1 LKTKLNTVISAQ
13 TSFNQSAIADHYN
26 ELDSFY
32 RELWGE
38 HLHHGFWIGGRD
50 SSEIAVR
57 RLVDIVV
64 QKAQIKPGDE
74 VIDIGCGY
82 GAPARQL
89 ADEHGAKVTAITVSP
104 VQLAYAQ
111 NLCSGPNP
119 RYLLADW
126 LSADLPTRNYRA
138 AIAIESTEHMPRAEF
153 FRRAFQILP
162 VGGRL
167 VVCAWL
173 SRAQAS
179 SIEIQLLL
187 QPICDEGR
195 IPQLPTLAEL
205 IEAGEA
211 SGFAVIDARD
221 CTQAVSRTWGIILQR
236 MIRHLLTDAR
246 YRAFLVDRQ
255 RRNRIFALTVLRI
268 WLAYKMGAMRYG
280 ILTLSRPG

>member
-1 LKTKLNTVISAQ
+1 MFSAQ

-74 VIDIGCGY
+74 LIDIGCGY

-111 NLCSGPNP
+111 NLGSGPNP

>member
-1 LKTKLNTVISAQ
+1 LNTVISAQ
-13 TSFNQSAIADHYN
+13 VPFNQSTIADHYD

-38 HLHHGFWIGGRD
+38 HLHHGFWIEGRE
-50 SSEIAVR
+50 SSELAVK
-57 RLVDIVV
+57 RLVDLVV
-64 QKAQIKPGDE
+64 EKAQIKPGDE

-89 ADEHGAKVTAITVSP
+89 AAEHGAKVTAITISP

-111 NLCSGPNP
+111 NLCSGQNP

-126 LSADLPTRNYRA
+126 LSADLPGRNYRA

-153 FRRAFQILP
+153 FRRAFQTLP

-173 SRAQAS
+173 SRAQVS

-195 IPQLPTLAEL
+195 IPQLPTLDEL
-205 IEAGEA
+205 TKAGEA
-211 SGFAVIDARD
+211 SGFVVIDSQD
-221 CTQAVSRTWGIILQR
+221 CTQAVSRTWGIISQR
-236 MIRHLLTDAR
+236 MIIHLLTNAR

-268 WLAYKMGAMRYG
+268 WLAYKVGAMRYG
-280 ILTLSRPG
+280 ILTFSRPE

>member
-13 TSFNQSAIADHYN
+13 ASFNQSTIADHYN

-64 QKAQIKPGDE
+64 QEAQIKPGDE

-111 NLCSGPNP
+111 NLGSGPNP

-126 LSADLPTRNYRA
+126 LSADLPPRNYRA

-173 SRAQAS
+173 TRAQAS
-179 SIEIQLLL
+179 SIEIRLLL

-205 IEAGEA
+205 VEAGEA
-211 SGFAVIDARD
+211 SGFALIDARD

-236 MIRHLLTDAR
+236 LIRHLLTDAR
-246 YRAFLVDRQ
+246 YRVFLVDRQ

>member
-1 LKTKLNTVISAQ
+1 VISAQ

-104 VQLAYAQ
+104 IQLAYAQ
-111 NLCSGPNP
+111 NLGSGPNP

-126 LSADLPTRNYRA
+126 LSADLPPRNYRA

-236 MIRHLLTDAR
+236 LIRHLLTDAR
-246 YRAFLVDRQ
+246 YRVFLVDRQ

>member
-1 LKTKLNTVISAQ
+1 MVPRTSYPSNAFCRSDSSDGKLNTVISAQ
-13 TSFNQSAIADHYN
+13 TSFNQSAIADRYN

-74 VIDIGCGY
+74 LIDIGCGY

-111 NLCSGPNP
+111 NLGSGPNP

-211 SGFAVIDARD
+211 SGFAVIDARVVPKRS
-221 CTQAVSRTWGIILQR
+221 A
-236 MIRHLLTDAR
+236 
-246 YRAFLVDRQ
+246 
-255 RRNRIFALTVLRI
+255 AL
-268 WLAYKMGAMRYG
+268 GG
-280 ILTLSRPG
+280 SFCNG

>member
-1 LKTKLNTVISAQ
+1 MISAQ

-74 VIDIGCGY
+74 LIDIGFGY

-104 VQLAYAQ
+104 IQLAYAQ
-111 NLCSGPNP
+111 NLGSGPNP

-126 LSADLPTRNYRA
+126 LSADLPPRNYRA

-179 SIEIQLLL
+179 SIEIRLLL

-205 IEAGEA
+205 VEAGEA
-211 SGFAVIDARD
+211 SGFALIDARD

-236 MIRHLLTDAR
+236 LIRHLLTDAR
-246 YRAFLVDRQ
+246 YRVFLVDRQ

>member
-1 LKTKLNTVISAQ
+1 MISAQ

-89 ADEHGAKVTAITVSP
+89 AAEHGAKVTAITVSP

-111 NLCSGPNP
+111 NRCSGPNP

-126 LSADLPTRNYRA
+126 LSADLPTRNYRV

-167 VVCAWL
+167 WSAPG
-173 SRAQAS
+173 S
-179 SIEIQLLL
+179 
-187 QPICDEGR
+187 
-195 IPQLPTLAEL
+195 
-205 IEAGEA
+205 AGP
-211 SGFAVIDARD
+211 
-221 CTQAVSRTWGIILQR
+221 
-236 MIRHLLTDAR
+236 
-246 YRAFLVDRQ
+246 
-255 RRNRIFALTVLRI
+255 RRPR
-268 WLAYKMGAMRYG
+268 
-280 ILTLSRPG
+280 

>member
-1 LKTKLNTVISAQ
+1 VISAQ

-74 VIDIGCGY
+74 LIDIGCGY

-111 NLCSGPNP
+111 NLGSGPNP

-211 SGFAVIDARD
+211 SGFAVIDARVVPKRS
-221 CTQAVSRTWGIILQR
+221 A
-236 MIRHLLTDAR
+236 
-246 YRAFLVDRQ
+246 
-255 RRNRIFALTVLRI
+255 AL
-268 WLAYKMGAMRYG
+268 GG
-280 ILTLSRPG
+280 SFCNE

>member
-1 LKTKLNTVISAQ
+1 MISAQ

-64 QKAQIKPGDE
+64 QEAQIKPGDE

-104 VQLAYAQ
+104 IQLAYAQ
-111 NLCSGPNP
+111 NLGSGPNP

-126 LSADLPTRNYRA
+126 LSADLPPRNYRA

-179 SIEIQLLL
+179 SIEIRLLL

-205 IEAGEA
+205 VEAGEA
-211 SGFAVIDARD
+211 SGFALIDARD

-236 MIRHLLTDAR
+236 LIRHLLTDAR
-246 YRAFLVDRQ
+246 YRVFLVDRQ